1 MTINISK
8 KAFYPLL
15 LLIIPFVSM
24 FVSDQV
30 NWSPFDFLVMGLLLF
45 SLGFAADAIFRKFQ
59 QLRSRLLFTALLL
72 VVFLLIW
79 IELAVGLFGTPLAG
93 S

>member
-15 LLIIPFVSM
+15 LLIIPFVGM

-45 SLGFAADAIFRKFQ
+45 SLGLAADAIFRKFQ

>member
-1 MTINISK
+1 
-8 KAFYPLL
+8 
-15 LLIIPFVSM
+15 
-24 FVSDQV
+24 
-30 NWSPFDFLVMGLLLF
+30 LLF
-45 SLGFAADAIFRKFQ
+45 SLGFTADAIFRKFQ

>member
-15 LLIIPFVSM
+15 LLIIPFVGM

-45 SLGFAADAIFRKFQ
+45 SLGLAADAIFRKFK

-79 IELAVGLFGTPLAG
+79 IELAVGLFVTPLAG

>member
-8 KAFYPLL
+8 KTFYPLL
-15 LLIIPFVSM
+15 LLIIPFVGM

-45 SLGFAADAIFRKFQ
+45 SLGLAADAIFRKFQ
-59 QLRSRLLFTALLL
+59 QLRSRLLFTTLLL

-79 IELAVGLFGTPLAG
+79 IELAVGLFGTPLEG

>member
-45 SLGFAADAIFRKFQ
+45 SLGFTADAIFRKFK
-59 QLRSRLLFTALLL
+59 QLRSRLLFTSLLL

>member
-15 LLIIPFVSM
+15 LLIIPFVGM

-45 SLGFAADAIFRKFQ
+45 SLGLAADAIFRKFK

>member
-15 LLIIPFVSM
+15 LLIIPLVGM
-24 FVSDQV
+24 FFYDQV

-45 SLGFAADAIFRKFQ
+45 SLGFTADAIFRKFK

>member
-8 KAFYPLL
+8 KTFYPLL
-15 LLIIPFVSM
+15 LLIIPFVGM

-45 SLGFAADAIFRKFQ
+45 SLGLAADAIFRKFQ
-59 QLRSRLLFTALLL
+59 QLRSRLLFTTLLL

>member
-45 SLGFAADAIFRKFQ
+45 SLGFAADAIFRKFK

>member
-8 KAFYPLL
+8 KTFYPLL
-15 LLIIPFVSM
+15 LLIIPFVGM

-45 SLGFAADAIFRKFQ
+45 SLGLAADAIFRKFQ

>member
-1 MTINISK
+1 MTIHISK

-15 LLIIPFVSM
+15 LLIIPFVGM

-45 SLGFAADAIFRKFQ
+45 SLGLAADAIFRKFQ
-59 QLRSRLLFTALLL
+59 QLRSRLLFTTLLL

>member
-15 LLIIPFVSM
+15 LLIIPFVGM
-24 FVSDQV
+24 FFSDQV

-45 SLGFAADAIFRKFQ
+45 SAADAIFRKFK
-59 QLRSRLLFTALLL
+59 QLRSRLLFTSLLL

>member
-1 MTINISK
+1 
-8 KAFYPLL
+8 
-15 LLIIPFVSM
+15 
-24 FVSDQV
+24 
-30 NWSPFDFLVMGLLLF
+30 LF
-45 SLGFAADAIFRKFQ
+45 SLGLAADAIFRKFK
-59 QLRSRLLFTALLL
+59 QLRSRLLFTSLLL